1 MKEID
6 NFYNTYNARHLKPSE
21 VAESFIF
28 SNSFEKLIQNDHA
41 VILGAR
47 GCGKTTLMKMLT
59 LPALYNWD
67 HERANDIRTGLPF
80 YAVYIST
87 DIYWDVKNQTYSSEL
102 ESFGNFS
109 EKISQFSV
117 TSNVFSS
124 LCDTFKNIIDIDI
137 KCDDEAKELELCK
150 YLIKAWKLN
159 SVVPKIDYVKEALN
173 ERVDFVNQ
181 FIQDVIFNYKKGQE
195 VNTPDFFN
203 LAFETSLEYVIP
215 IFERIYGLQNK
226 KQWALCFD
234 ELEFAPLWL
243 QEKLFRSLRSRTQ
256 YIRYKLSASPILPLA
271 LARSLTD
278 DYSATI
284 GNDVSLIKMWG
295 SSEAASFSKKII
307 ETYVARKL
315 NITDAKSYFG
325 SNEIYNKNADSYNEG
340 SEFYKEML
348 ELLKKD
354 DAFKAFLIERNI
366 DVSRPI
372 PVDNQKDILF
382 RKIKPIVAFRNYY
395 LSENRKVE
403 GNKFKTSYRSR
414 KTGELYSG
422 IEVLTK
428 ICDGNPRWLI
438 AIITSILSKA
448 STRGMSEK
456 LQYDEI
462 ISAAKRFQNVIAN
475 IPTGATISTPLT
487 EIIERVGLFFKN
499 QVLGAAF
506 SLDPKGTFV
515 VDENNHQ
522 ISNEIISLLE
532 KGLAQGALILVD
544 SDGQS
549 FDFEIRGKRLKLSYL
564 FAPLYDIPL
573 RKYTDI
579 KLSECLRG
587 LQVERAGQTSLF

>member
-6 NFYNTYNARHLKPSE
+6 NFYNTYNARHLKPAE

-28 SNSFEKLIQNDHA
+28 SNNFEKLIQNDHS

-59 LPALYNWD
+59 LPALHNWNN
-67 HERANDIRTGLPF
+67 ERAADIRTNLPF

-102 ESFGNFS
+102 ESFGSFS

-124 LCDTFKNIIDIDI
+124 LCDTFKNILEIDLV
-137 KCDDEAKELELCK
+137 CNDEAKEVELCRT
-150 YLIKAWKLN
+150 LIKAWRLDLT
-159 SVVPKIDYVKEALN
+159 VPKIEYVKEALN

-181 FIQDVIFNYKKGQE
+181 FIQDVIFNYKKNE
-195 VNTPDFFN
+195 DVNTPEFFN
-203 LAFETSLEYVIP
+203 LSFETSLEYVIP
-215 IFERIYGLQNK
+215 VFERIYGLQGK

-243 QEKLFRSLRSRTQ
+243 QEKLFKSLRSRTQ
-256 YIRYKLSASPILPLA
+256 YILYKLSASPILPSTIA
-271 LARSLTD
+271 KSLTG

-284 GNDVSLIKMWG
+284 GNDVSLVKMWG
-295 SSEAASFSKKII
+295 TSEADAFSRKII
-307 ETYVARKL
+307 ESCLLRRL
-315 NITDAKSYFG
+315 NIHDAKAYFG
-325 SNEIYNKNADSYNEG
+325 SNEIYNKNPDSYKEG
-340 SEFYKEML
+340 SAFYKEML

-354 DAFKAFLIERNI
+354 DAFKSFLLDKNI

-372 PVDNQKDILF
+372 PVDNQKDVLF

-395 LSENRKVE
+395 LSENRKE
-403 GNKFKTSYRSR
+403 GNKVKWNYRSR

-438 AIITSILSKA
+438 AIVTSILSKSA
-448 STRGMSEK
+448 TRGMSEK

-475 IPTGATISTPLT
+475 IPTGPNISTPLT
-487 EIIERVGLFFKN
+487 DIIERVGQFFKY
-499 QVLGAAF
+499 QVLGPVF
-506 SLDPKGTFV
+506 NLDPKGTFI
-515 VDENNHQ
+515 VDENLRE
-522 ISNEIISLLE
+522 ISGEVVGLLE
-532 KGLAQGALILVD
+532 KGIAQGALILVD

-549 FDFEIRGKRLKLSYL
+549 FDFEVRGKRLKLSYL
-564 FAPLYDIPL
+564 FFPLYEIPL

-587 LQVERAGQTSLF
+587 LQIESQGQTSLF

>member
-21 VAESFIF
+21 VAASFIF
-28 SNSFEKLIQNDHA
+28 SNSFEKLIQNDHS

-59 LPALYNWD
+59 LPALYHWD
-67 HERANDIRTGLPF
+67 HESAADIRMGLPF
-80 YAVYIST
+80 HAVYIST

-109 EKISQFSV
+109 ERISKFSV

-124 LCDTFKNIIDIDI
+124 LCDTFKNILEIDIR
-137 KCDDEAKELELCK
+137 CDDEAKELELCK
-150 YLIKAWKLN
+150 VLIKAWKLN
-159 SVVPKIDYVKEALN
+159 ATVPKIEYVKEALN

-181 FIQDVIFNYKKGQE
+181 FIQDVIFNHKKNQE
-195 VNTPDFFN
+195 VVTPDFFN
-203 LAFETSLEYVIP
+203 LSFETSLEYVIP

-226 KQWALCFD
+226 RQWALCFD

-256 YIRYKLSASPILPLA
+256 YILYKLSSSPILPLA
-271 LARSLTD
+271 LARSLSD
-278 DYSATI
+278 EYSATI

-295 SSEAASFSKKII
+295 SSEADNFSKKII
-307 ETYVARKL
+307 ESYLARKL
-315 NITDAKSYFG
+315 NIRDVKTYFG
-325 SNEIYNKNADSYNEG
+325 SNDIYNKSPDSYNEG
-340 SEFYKEML
+340 SEFYKEMI

-354 DAFKAFLIERNI
+354 DAFREFMVDKNVDI
-366 DVSRPI
+366 SRPI
-372 PVDNQKDILF
+372 PVDNQKDVLF

-395 LSENRKVE
+395 LSENRKVD
-403 GNKFKTSYRSR
+403 GNKFKTGYRSR

-438 AIITSILSKA
+438 AIVTSILSKA
-448 STRGMSEK
+448 ATRGMSEK

-487 EIIERVGLFFKN
+487 EIIERVGQFFKY
-499 QVLGAAF
+499 QVLGPNF
-506 SLDPKGTFV
+506 NLDPKGTFV
-515 VDENNHQ
+515 VDENHHQ
-522 ISNEIISLLE
+522 VSGEIINLLE
-532 KGLAQGALILVD
+532 KGIAQGALILVD

-549 FDFEIRGKRLKLSYL
+549 FDFELRGKRLKLSYL

-587 LQVERAGQTSLF
+587 LQIEGAGQTSLF